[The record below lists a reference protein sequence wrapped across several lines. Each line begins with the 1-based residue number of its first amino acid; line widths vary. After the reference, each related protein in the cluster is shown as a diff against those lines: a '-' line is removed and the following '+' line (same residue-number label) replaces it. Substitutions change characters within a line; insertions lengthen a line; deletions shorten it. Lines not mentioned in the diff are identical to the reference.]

1 MNKALIAVFL
11 LLMTTQVNAQYT
23 PRESM
28 LGLRGGGSFGITYKK
43 FFGKNFAFESVL
55 GNDFLSEEK
64 PGVFVNALFE
74 KHAPLL
80 GDKFSALIGLG
91 PGYHFKRKSLGASGV
106 IGVDWRILRAPI
118 NLQVDWMPT
127 YYFSGE
133 KNFSPVNGAVS
144 IRYILNRKKMSE
156 NN

>member
-1 MNKALIAVFL
+1 MNKLLIIVFCL
-11 LLMTTQVNAQYT
+11 LVKTDLQAQYT
-23 PRESM
+23 PKESM

-43 FFGKNFAFESVL
+43 FFGKNFAFESIL
-55 GNDFLSEEK
+55 GNDFLSDEK

-91 PGYHFKRKSLGASGV
+91 PGYHFKRKSVGASGV
-106 IGVDWRILRAPI
+106 IGLDWRIMKAPL

-144 IRYILNRKKMSE
+144 IRYILNSRKV
-156 NN
+156 NNND